1 VSYEQDLAFALRM
14 RGLTDAEIAKALGEA
29 ATYSVEA
36 RSSLQDLFGSPV
48 EYASQF
54 PKRKRA
60 SLGRK
65 VITTTTVIALVYVV
79 FALVAHPLW
88 GLDVA
93 AAVGGFRVWP
103 ALVLIVVGGLGGFL
117 LDYRL
122 PVKPLPAE

>member
-1 VSYEQDLAFALRM
+1 MSYEQDLTFALRM

-29 ATYSVEA
+29 AEYSTEA
-36 RSSLQDLFGSPV
+36 KSSLQDLFGPPV

-60 SLGRK
+60 SLGRR
-65 VITTTTVIALVYVV
+65 VITATTVAALVYAI
-79 FALVAHPLW
+79 FAFVAEPLW

-93 AAVGGFRVWP
+93 AAVGGFRLWP
-103 ALVLIVVGGLGGFL
+103 ALVLLVVGTLGGFL

-122 PVKPLPAE
+122 PVKPQPAE